1 MRLALYAPYNL
12 HRAAIDSVGHIGIEK
27 ELKFSNMSSGIRR
40 QTVDA
45 IANNDDLLTEIP
57 KNLPVKSLLRF
68 KTVSKHWHSL
78 IASPHF
84 TRCLF
89 PLVSGLFL
97 QRLFCHPH
105 FKFVPLKDMPINHT
119 VKFPCVNFY
128 LNILHSCHGLIC
140 CDNYGWGELYICN
153 PATKQFITLTVP
165 GYEDI
170 RFPSD
175 IIFAY
180 DPETSPH
187 YKVVCVRRP
196 DEENQP
202 NNYQLD
208 IYSSET
214 RSWRLAG
221 DPFIVDASVRFR
233 NGLFCNGA
241 IHWVN
246 WPGTSLYWNID
257 KVQLHE
263 MPMPATL
270 IPEHRIRL
278 RYFGE
283 SRRHL
288 HLVDMYGPSST
299 KFNVYEM
306 ERDYSGWFVKYRF
319 DVDGITIAF
328 PEMIRSH
335 HVHALFHNEEFNH
348 EFSILEIIREANEEE
363 SYMVLL
369 TPGGKVIQYSFYDNT
384 FKKIFDLS
392 PCPKYRMCENLR
404 DPLKFPCFEAFQYVG
419 TLASVW

>member
-1 MRLALYAPYNL
+1 
-12 HRAAIDSVGHIGIEK
+12 
-27 ELKFSNMSSGIRR
+27 MSSGIRR

-45 IANNDDLLTEIP
+45 IANNDDLLTEIL
-57 KNLPVKSLLRF
+57 KHLPVKSLLRF
-68 KTVSKHWHSL
+68 KSVSKHWHSL
-78 IASPHF
+78 ISSPHF
-84 TRCLF
+84 SRCLF

-97 QRLFCHPH
+97 QRPFCHPH
-105 FKFVPLKDMPINHT
+105 FEFVPLKDMPINHT
-119 VKFPCVNFY
+119 VKFPY
-128 LNILHSCHGLIC
+128 ILDFLPISSSLM
-140 CDNYGWGELYICN
+140 
-153 PATKQFITLTVP
+153 IT
-165 GYEDI
+165 
-170 RFPSD
+170 
-175 IIFAY
+175 
-180 DPETSPH
+180 ETSPH
-187 YKVVCVRRP
+187 YKVVCVCRP

-202 NNYQLD
+202 NNYQLE
-208 IYSSET
+208 IYSSKT
-214 RSWRLAG
+214 RSWRLDG

-257 KVQLHE
+257 EVQLHE
-263 MPMPATL
+263 MPMPTTL

-299 KFNVYEM
+299 KFIVYEM
-306 ERDYSGWFVKYRF
+306 ERDYSGWFVKYRV

-328 PEMIRSH
+328 PKTIRSH
-335 HVHALFHNEEFNH
+335 HVHELFHNEEFNH
-348 EFSILEIIREANEEE
+348 EFSVLEIIREANEEE

-392 PCPKYRMCENLR
+392 PCPKYRNCENLR
-404 DPLKFPCFEAFQYVG
+404 DTMKFSCFEAYQYIG